1 MENAPSSCSFKS
13 ETRAQLLIRAQLFAI
28 PWTAAYSAPLSTG
41 FPREKRWMGSN
52 FLLQG
57 IFLTQGLN
65 PCLLHWQLISLTVSH
80 LGGNVTA
87 NYILDSKKVI
97 LKVIR
102 CQSEKKYFLYI
113 FKKSKN
119 YICTTYRN
127 YIY

>member
-1 MENAPSSCSFKS
+1 M
-13 ETRAQLLIRAQLFAI
+13 
-28 PWTAAYSAPLSTG
+28 
-41 FPREKRWMGSN
+41 
-52 FLLQG
+52 
-57 IFLTQGLN
+57 
-65 PCLLHWQLISLTVSH
+65 
-80 LGGNVTA
+80 TA